1 MARQYD
7 KADGLIAIEKSDD
20 RMWILADAIKAAAA
34 AHAGD
39 TLDLDGQQFRV
50 ISVGKSYKHR
60 DFGRVCR
67 LYVAGADEAPQTGGA
82 TERQV
87 VALMNFG
94 VWERVA
100 RSCDRAQA
108 SEWIDA
114 LLNAR
119 SMPDSQAAID
129 DVLRK
134 INI

>member
-1 MARQYD
+1 MARHYD
-7 KADGLIAIEKSDD
+7 KTDGLIAIEKSDD
-20 RMWILADAIKAAAA
+20 RLWILADAIKAAAA
-34 AHAGD
+34 AQAGD
-39 TLDLDGQQFRV
+39 TVEMDGQTFRV
-50 ISVGKSYKHR
+50 IGVGREYKHR

-67 LYVAGADEAPQTGGA
+67 LYVAAANEVPMTGGA

-108 SEWIDA
+108 SEWIDM

-119 SMPDSQAAID
+119 SMPDSQAAIA